1 MPEQMMTKHVAQRI
15 AQRGVRTEAL
25 NVVLAYGEDVPA
37 CNGCLKRE
45 LRHAQAVHLIADGL
59 PLEVVETALKIEAI
73 VSRDERL
80 VTCYM
85 RAPQCIKR
93 SSIRVRKQIRY
104 GRRV

>member
-1 MPEQMMTKHVAQRI
+1 MNKSPSGKSGAVH
-15 AQRGVRTEAL
+15 
-25 NVVLAYGEDVPA
+25 Y
-37 CNGCLKRE
+37 
-45 LRHAQAVHLIADGL
+45 AQAVHLLAEGL

-85 RAPQCIKR
+85 RTPRCLKR

-104 GRRV
+104 GRRL